1 VSVCGKKCHLSFRI
15 ASISII
21 CVGFYE
27 LVYSESIGGFVW
39 GNADVLA
46 HKLVLAVGF
55 RSGSLKD
62 GLWLKERLDPV
73 DAKFTTYAGVF
84 ESAERC
90 LLVV

>member
-1 VSVCGKKCHLSFRI
+1 M
-15 ASISII
+15 

-46 HKLVLAVGF
+46 HKLVLAVVF

-62 GLWLKERLDPV
+62 GLWLKKRLNPV
-73 DAKFTTYAGVF
+73 DTKFATHAGVF
-84 ESAERC
+84 EPAERC